1 MSGLDLLRVIYCC
14 QIVISNLVAS
24 PNRFTTPQ
32 PTTSIVVVISQANTK
47 LNFCSEMIQLFVYKF
62 LHNSKKCIRLQIT
75 VFMRVLLLASSLFT
89 SFDTPLLRKGNYL
102 L

>member
-24 PNRFTTPQ
+24 PKRFTTPQ
-32 PTTSIVVVISQANTK
+32 PTTLVVVISQANTI